1 MNDSSRVRISMIG
14 VVIVALF
21 AALLARLW
29 FLQVGP
35 DRSLAAVATRNGTR
49 VIQTD
54 TARGRILDRN
64 GIVLAEDQVAW
75 AVTVDRNLSKRTHQR
90 VMGQLSETLGTPIA
104 KLEDMFNSLQQS
116 PLKPAI
122 VALDVSESQ
131 RLAILERQE
140 DFPGVGVTEQWVRTY
155 PAAVQLRDPT
165 LAAQVLGF
173 VGQIDASQ
181 LKALRG
187 KGYAAGDEIGKDG
200 IEQAYESWLRGRP
213 ELQTVEIDPTG
224 KQVGAP
230 IKVVPGRVGRD
241 VYLTLDARIQQA
253 AESALASGMTVART
267 QQNKLITN
275 RYATD
280 AAPGGA
286 VVVMNAN
293 DGSVVAMASNPAFPP
308 SGWVGGIA
316 QSAFNLLNAPASNNP
331 LLNRATEGTYAPG
344 STFKLVT
351 SVAATRYGIRQPG
364 DIFVDNASV
373 QIGGAPFANDGH
385 VAYGPIDLQHAL
397 TVSSDTYFY
406 TIGNQFW
413 INGRNGVPNSLGI
426 QQVAREFGFGAPTG
440 IELSE
445 ASGRIP
451 DPTWKRNFATA
462 FYKSKADQL
471 ANSVWYPGDNVHLA
485 VGQGD
490 VLVTPL
496 QLADAY
502 ASFSNGGTVWTPHV
516 GMRVVDPTAHRVV
529 RIIGSKPRGH
539 VTIPGYVH
547 DAMWAGF
554 TGAVNSQSPRGT
566 AYDAFLG
573 IPVPVA
579 GKTGTAQ
586 VNGKAPTSVFVAMFS
601 ANGQPY
607 VAVAMVEQ
615 AGYGADIA
623 APIVRQV
630 VEAMNGI
637 KPLTKVNAPSGQ
649 HD

>member
-1 MNDSSRVRISMIG
+1 MNDNSRVRISMIG

-21 AALLARLW
+21 GALLARLW

-35 DRSLAAVATRNGTR
+35 DRSLAAVATQNGTR
-49 VIQTD
+49 VIRTD
-54 TARGRILDRN
+54 TQRGRILDRN
-64 GIVLAEDQVAW
+64 GMVLAEDEVEW
-75 AVTVDRNLSKRTHQR
+75 AVTVDRNLSKATHKM
-90 VMGQLSETLGTPIA
+90 VMGQLSETLDKPVA

-122 VALDVSESQ
+122 VALNVNESQ

-155 PAAVQLRDPT
+155 PAAAALNDQY
-165 LAAQVLGF
+165 LAAQVLGY
-173 VGQIDASQ
+173 VGEIDATQ
-181 LKALRG
+181 LKQLKS
-187 KGYAAGDEIGKDG
+187 KGYVAGDEIGKDG
-200 IEQAYESWLRGRP
+200 VEAAYESWLRGRP
-213 ELQTVEIDPTG
+213 ELETVDVDPTG
-224 KQVGAP
+224 KQVGTP
-230 IKVVPGRVGRD
+230 ISVVPGRVGHD
-241 VYLTLDARIQQA
+241 VYLTLDARIQA
-253 AESALASGMTVART
+253 VAESALASGMNVARQ
-267 QQNKLITN
+267 QQNKLITD

-280 AAPGGA
+280 PAPGGA

-293 DGSVVAMASNPAFPP
+293 DGSVVAMASNPSFPP
-308 SGWVGGIA
+308 SGWVGGITTGA
-316 QSAFNLLNAPASNNP
+316 LNLLNSPVSNNP

-344 STFKLVT
+344 STFKLVS
-351 SVAATRYGIRQPG
+351 SVAATRYGVRQPG
-364 DIFVDNASV
+364 DIFVDNGSV
-373 QIGGAPFANDGH
+373 QIGNETFSNDGH
-385 VAYGPIDLQHAL
+385 VSYGPIDLTQAL
-397 TVSSDTYFY
+397 TVSSDAYFY

-413 INGRNGVPNSLGI
+413 INWKGGQPNGLGV
-426 QQVAREFGFGAPTG
+426 QQVAREFGFGSPTG
-440 IELSE
+440 FELSE

-451 DPTWKRNFATA
+451 DPMWKHNFATA
-462 FYKSKADQL
+462 YYKSKTDQL

-502 ASFSNGGTVWTPHV
+502 AAFANGGTVWTPHI
-516 GMRVVDPTAHRVV
+516 GLRVVDPSAHRTVDVV
-529 RIIGSKPRGH
+529 GTKPRGH
-539 VTIPGYVH
+539 VSIPGYVH

-554 TGAVNSQSPRGT
+554 AGAVANTRGT
-566 AYDAFLG
+566 AYAAFQGLNL
-573 IPVPVA
+573 PVA

-586 VNGKAPTSVFVAMFS
+586 VYGKAPTSVFVGMFS

-623 APIVRQV
+623 APIIRQV

-637 KPLTKVNAPSGQ
+637 KPLTKIRAPSGQ